1 MSLEVTFFP
10 YGERAL
16 LIQWPQVIDHDILYQ
31 IRSLSAWLHQEMSGW
46 ITDIVPAYAS
56 LTVFFDPEM
65 TTHEALKQC
74 IMGFNGSAVVIPEPV
89 TWNIP
94 VTYASEDHR
103 DMASITKHCGV
114 TRDELVALHTAVEYT
129 VYFIGFLPGFL
140 YLGGLDSR
148 LHIPRKQVPDP
159 VIPKGSVAIGGQQT
173 GIYPVH
179 SPGGW
184 YVIGSTDLEWFD
196 FRNPPHCL
204 IKTGDLVRFVDAE
217 TCDL

>member
-1 MSLEVTFFP
+1 MAVEVSFHP

-16 LIQWPQVIDHDILYQ
+16 IIQWPQVIDQGILYR
-31 IRSLSAWLHQEMSGW
+31 IRSLSAWLHQEMSAS

-56 LTVFFDPEM
+56 LTIIFDPEK

-74 IMGFNGSAVVIPEPV
+74 VMRFDGSDLVIPKPA

-94 VTYASEDHR
+94 VHYAPEDHTDVMQVIR
-103 DMASITKHCGV
+103 TCGV
-114 TRDELVALHTAVEYT
+114 TREELVAIHSAADYI

-148 LHIPRKQVPDP
+148 LHIPRKQVPDLA
-159 VIPKGSVAIGGQQT
+159 IPSGSVAIGGQQT
-173 GIYPVH
+173 GIYPVQ

-204 IKTGDLVRFVDAE
+204 INPGDLVRFVE
-217 TCDL
+217 V